1 MIVSISVLQGERSE
15 MLGKLLGRRGASF
28 DFDLSSVAK
37 KSEGFVAND
46 LQALTARALHA
57 RALRDVSSDDDV
69 TLEDFERA
77 FDGFTPSSL
86 AKVELHQA
94 SDVSWS
100 DVGGLHDVRRTLTET
115 LMWPTKVCTK

>member
-1 MIVSISVLQGERSE
+1 MSHYFKVCRFKVIVSISVLQGERSE
-15 MLGKLLGRRGASF
+15 MLGKLLGRRSALF

-69 TLEDFERA
+69 TESQKIYHIFPGIYQHLRGRQRA
-77 FDGFTPSSL
+77 
-86 AKVELHQA
+86 
-94 SDVSWS
+94 
-100 DVGGLHDVRRTLTET
+100 
-115 LMWPTKVCTK
+115 